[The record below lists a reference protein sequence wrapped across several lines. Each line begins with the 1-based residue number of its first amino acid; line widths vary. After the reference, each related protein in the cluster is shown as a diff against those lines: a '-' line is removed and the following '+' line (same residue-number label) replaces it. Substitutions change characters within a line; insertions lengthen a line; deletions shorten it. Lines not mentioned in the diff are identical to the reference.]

1 MEPKILLLDE
11 ITSALDPELVN
22 EVLDVVRQLAEEGMT
37 MLMVT
42 HEIAFARD
50 ASNRIVFMDDG
61 KVSAEGPPKELMA
74 QAGSNERLDAFLSR
88 FRTSH
93 LH

>member
-1 MEPKILLLDE
+1 
-11 ITSALDPELVN
+11 
-22 EVLDVVRQLAEEGMT
+22 

-42 HEIAFARD
+42 HEIPFARD

-61 KVSAEGPPKELMA
+61 KVSAEGPPNELMA

-88 FRTSH
+88 FPRPDRRALPRASAGSGADRH
-93 LH
+93 LPQRPAGWQYSLRIGAGPARS

>member
-22 EVLDVVRQLAEEGMT
+22 EVLDVVRQLASDGMT
-37 MLMVT
+37 MLIVT

-50 ASNRIVFMDDG
+50 ASHRIVFVADG
-61 KVSAEGPPKELMA
+61 SVTAQGKPDALMA
-74 QAGSNERLDAFLSR
+74 EVANNERLRNFLSR
-88 FRTSH
+88 FSATTH
-93 LH
+93 